1 MSAIVHRDRPF
12 PFEPDTAGIQFQTEC
27 LLINGLQKTRSQ
39 RPMYFDSSTDYVAG
53 DDFGF
58 GRYGFKHVLNS
69 SVGRHCWYQI
79 PETDA
84 Q

>member
-1 MSAIVHRDRPF
+1 
-12 PFEPDTAGIQFQTEC
+12 
-27 LLINGLQKTRSQ
+27 
-39 RPMYFDSSTDYVAG
+39 MYFDSSTDYVAG

-58 GRYGFKHVLNS
+58 GRYVFKHVLNS